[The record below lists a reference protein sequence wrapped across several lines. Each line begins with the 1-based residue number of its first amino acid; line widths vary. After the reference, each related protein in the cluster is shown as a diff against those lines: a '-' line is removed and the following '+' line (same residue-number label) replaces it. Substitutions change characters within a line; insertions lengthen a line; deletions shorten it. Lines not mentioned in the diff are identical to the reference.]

1 MRRLLTIVT
10 CLLITGLAFADK
22 VSEMEALKKAQAFM
36 PGERFEVQ
44 KYSTSVGG
52 KTVEE
57 PFYIFNATNNRG
69 FVLVSAEDRTTPILG
84 YSTNGNIDLD
94 NIPDNLR
101 YWLESYAA
109 QLKAIEEGT
118 PAATPR
124 AKTRSVR
131 ENIEPLLSTTW
142 NQSEPY
148 NLMCP
153 DGSYVD
159 YDEEGYNA
167 NNRCVT
173 GCVATAVA
181 QVMYFH
187 KWPQQ
192 QVPAIP
198 SYSLN
203 RTINIHELPATTF
216 EWNKMKTTYK
226 ANETDESA
234 YAVAKLMRYVGQACM
249 MGYTPGSSSA
259 HIHTDMMVSTFGYSK
274 KIHKLDRDGY
284 TTTQWEDMVYNELA
298 NNRPV
303 LYSGDNNNG
312 GGHQFV
318 CDGYKDG
325 LFRLNWGWGSWLD
338 GYFVLSIADPHGEQG
353 IGGSTGA
360 YSYGQDAVFN
370 FMPAEENEE
379 DTPPILKSVVNTNI
393 STTNYTRTSANENFT
408 GVSLSGSFRVSNRYI
423 PTTTFSAEVG
433 WGLYQNEQLKQYI
446 SNWNDVFDT
455 RNLPESSYYTYSN
468 RTTAAEFGAN
478 LPDGKYQLR
487 QIFRKADTNDDWTL
501 MDSYGSNYLVAEIN
515 GNTLTVRA
523 WDSSNSVFSV
533 NSISVPDMIM
543 AGESLLVTVNL
554 TNESEAHQQQ
564 VSLWAQKDGTTTWT
578 KVSTMT
584 GYVDP
589 DLSGDVV
596 LTYTPETAG
605 TFHLKVTNG
614 SSEES
619 LGETTITIKEVLEW
633 TDESGLKYSYVEG
646 TGKATLIRGDYQE
659 MTSVTIPATITVDN
673 EQYAVKAIGDKAFI
687 SCNSL
692 ITISMPD
699 GLESIGESAFQGD
712 SHLNEFTIPSKLKS
726 IGSLAFYNCNGLKN
740 VSLPEGLEVLGDY
753 AFAYCFGLQ
762 KLELP
767 STLSSIDQ
775 FVIKGC
781 DVLTTVVSHIQE
793 PFQIDDL
800 TFVYNA
806 NWNNANQQYEG
817 ITPSPATL
825 FVPVGTKS
833 KYQAFTGWKQFKDIE
848 EGEIKEG
855 TFNGLKY
862 SYSTGS
868 KKATLIAGDY
878 ESMTT
883 VEIPATVTFDDGI
896 TCSVT
901 AIGNQAFYYCRS
913 LNTISL
919 PDGIESIGDRAFQGD
934 YYMNEFA
941 IPSTLKNIGK
951 YAFYNCNRLKN
962 VILPEGLETL
972 GESAFEACFGLNK
985 LILPS
990 TLSSIGEFVIKRC
1003 NVLTTVESHI
1013 QNPLQ
1018 VDDLTFVLSATWSNA
1033 NQQYED
1039 LTPSPATLYVPK
1051 GKKNAYQAITGWTMF
1066 QSIEEMAAGN
1076 GDTNSDGDT
1085 DTADAVNTLSYILGD
1100 NPTNFN
1106 AAAAD
1111 INGDGIV
1118 TVTDIILMFITY
1130 ILIP

>member
-22 VSEMEALKKAQAFM
+22 VSETDALKTAQAFM

-57 PFYIFNATNNRG
+57 PFYIFNATNGRG

-142 NQSEPY
+142 NQSGPY

-181 QVMYFH
+181 QVMNFH
-187 KWPQQ
+187 KWPQ

-198 SYSLN
+198 SYGFKLRKQDN
-203 RTINIHELPATTF
+203 TIIDVNFKELPATTF

-226 ANETDESA
+226 TNETDESA
-234 YAVAKLMRYVGQACM
+234 YAVAKLMRYVGQACTM
-249 MGYTPGSSSA
+249 IYRTGSSSA

-274 KIHKLDRDGY
+274 KIHKLNRDGY

-298 NNRPV
+298 NNRPI
-303 LYSGDNNNG
+303 LYSGNNNNG

-325 LFRLNWGWGSWLD
+325 MFSLNWGWGSHLD

-360 YSYGQDAVFN
+360 YSYDQDAVFN

-379 DTPPILKSVVNTNI
+379 DTPPILISVVNTNT

-408 GVSLSGSFRVSNRYI
+408 GVSISGSFQVFNRYI

-433 WGLYQNEQLKQYI
+433 WGLYQNEQLIQYI
-446 SNWNDVFDT
+446 SYKGTTFDT
-455 RNLPESSYYTYSN
+455 RNLPESYYYTSSN
-468 RTTAAEFGAN
+468 NITAAEFGAN
-478 LPDGKYQLR
+478 LRDGKYQLR

-523 WDSSNSVFSV
+523 WDSSNSMFTV

-543 AGESLLVTVNL
+543 AGEPLLVTVNL

-578 KVSTMT
+578 KVTTMT

-589 DLSGDVV
+589 DLSGDVI

-605 TFHLKVTNG
+605 TYHLKVTNG

-633 TDESGLKYSYVEG
+633 TDENGLKYSYIEG
-646 TGKATLIRGDYQE
+646 TGKATLIKGDYQN
-659 MTSVTIPATITVDN
+659 MTIETIPANITIDGEN
-673 EQYAVKAIGDKAFI
+673 YAVTAIGDR
-687 SCNSL
+687 
-692 ITISMPD
+692 
-699 GLESIGESAFQGD
+699 
-712 SHLNEFTIPSKLKS
+712 
-726 IGSLAFYNCNGLKN
+726 AFYNCYNLTN
-740 VSLPEGLEVLGDY
+740 FIVPEGVRTLGSNV
-753 AFAYCFGLQ
+753 FAYCFYIE

-767 STLSSIDQ
+767 STLSSIGQ
-775 FVIKGC
+775 FIIKGC
-781 DVLTTVVSHIQE
+781 DALTTVVSHIQE

-800 TFVYNA
+800 SFVYDA
-806 NWNNANQQYEG
+806 NWSNANQQYEG

-825 FVPVGTKS
+825 FVPIGTKS

-855 TFNGLKY
+855 TVSGLKY

-901 AIGNQAFYYCRS
+901 AIGKEAFYSCSS

-919 PDGIESIGDRAFQGD
+919 PDGIESIGDRAFLGD
-934 YYMNEFA
+934 YSMNEFA
-941 IPSTLKNIGK
+941 IPSKLKNIGK
-951 YAFYNCNRLKN
+951 YAFHNCNRLKN
-962 VILPEGLETL
+962 VILPEGLETI
-972 GESAFEACFGLNK
+972 GDYAFNYCRGLNK

-990 TLSSIGEFVIKRC
+990 TLSSIGQFVIKDC
-1003 NVLTTVESHI
+1003 NALTTVESHI
-1013 QNPLQ
+1013 QNPIQ
-1018 VDDLTFVLSATWSNA
+1018 IEDQTFVYTAIWSNA
-1033 NQQYED
+1033 NQQYEN
-1039 LTPSPATLYVPK
+1039 LTPSSATLYVPK